1 MKVSVTVFA
10 QGWFG
15 GKKMKAAIGFD
26 KVVEILHK
34 FQAPADVSTS
44 VKRCPDWHQNKVPPG
59 GPASGKALISSPG
72 PNPKALA

>member
-34 FQAPADVSTS
+34 FQAPADVST
-44 VKRCPDWHQNKVPPG
+44 CE
-59 GPASGKALISSPG
+59 ALPR
-72 PNPKALA
+72 LAPEQGATRWTCLRQGAYILTWPQP